1 MANCPVQTNKLIG
14 RNAVIRIA
22 PGCHDQV
29 PAQSAFKRIGAITT
43 KSFDL
48 SPNSITSEADDTKG
62 LIENIVTNMELSISF
77 DGEYR
82 KRDKDTDFGPLKLLQ
97 EIPKEVQMGRQPA
110 YWVQMDFTG
119 EDAVVLQGYFVFTSW
134 SSEFPA
140 SEIATYSGELK
151 VSDADSIEW
160 LVEEVAVT
168 GVSVTPATLSL
179 KVGETGT
186 FTVNFTPTD
195 ATNKNYTVVSDK
207 TNFATVSKLA
217 NVVTVTGVAAG
228 TANVTVTS
236 EDGAKTAKC
245 VVTVTAA

>member
-22 PGCHDQV
+22 PGCPDKV

-62 LIENIVTNMELSISF
+62 LIENIVTNMDLSISF

-134 SSEFPA
+134 SSDFPA

-151 VSDADSIEW
+151 VSDADSVEW
-160 LVEEVAVT
+160 LIEEVAVT

-207 TNFATVSKLA
+207 TNFATVSKLV

>member
-1 MANCPVQTNKLIG
+1 MADCPVQTNKLNG

-22 PGCHDQV
+22 PGCPDQV
-29 PAQSAFKRIGAITT
+29 PDQSAFKRVGAITT

-62 LIENIVTNMELSISF
+62 LIENIVTNMDLTISF

-119 EDAVVLQGYFVFTSW
+119 EDEVVLQGYFVFTSW
-134 SSEFPA
+134 SSEFPS

-151 VSDADSIEW
+151 VSDADSVEW
-160 LVEEVAVT
+160 LVEEVPVTSIAVT
-168 GVSVTPATLSL
+168 PTTLSV
-179 KVGETGT
+179 KEGETGT

-207 TNFATVSKLA
+207 TNFATVSKLV

-236 EDGAKTAKC
+236 EDGTKTAKC

>member
-14 RNAVIRIA
+14 RNAIIRIA
-22 PGCHDQV
+22 HGCPDQV
-29 PAQSAFKRIGAITT
+29 PDQSAFKRIGAITT

-62 LIENIVTNMELSISF
+62 LIENIVTNMDLSISF

-82 KRDKDTDFGPLKLLQ
+82 KRDKDTDFGPLKLLR
-97 EIPKEVQMGRQPA
+97 EIPQEVQMGRQPA

-119 EDAVVLQGYFVFTSW
+119 EDAFVIQGYFVFTSW

-160 LVEEVAVT
+160 LIEEVAVT
-168 GVSVTPATLSL
+168 GVSVTPATLSV
-179 KVGETGT
+179 KAGETAT

>member
-1 MANCPVQTNKLIG
+1 MADCPVQTNKLIG
-14 RNAVIRIA
+14 RNAIIRIA
-22 PGCHDQV
+22 KGCPDQV
-29 PAQSAFKRIGAITT
+29 PDQIDFKRIGAITT

-48 SPNSITSEADDTKG
+48 SPNAITSEADDTKG
-62 LIENIVTNMELSISF
+62 LIENIVTNMDLTISF

-82 KRDKDTDFGPLKLLQ
+82 KRDKDSDFGPLKLLQ
-97 EIPKEVQMGRQPA
+97 EIPKEVQLGRQPA

-119 EDAVVLQGYFVFTSW
+119 EDSIVLQGYFVFTSW

-151 VSDADSIEW
+151 VSDADSVEW
-160 LVEEVAVT
+160 LVEEV
-168 GVSVTPATLSL
+168 SVTSVTASPTTLSV
-179 KVGETGT
+179 KEGEKKT
-186 FTVNFTPTD
+186 FTVSFQPAE
-195 ATNKNYTVVSDK
+195 ATNKNYTVTSDK

-228 TANVTVTS
+228 AANITVTS

>member
-22 PGCHDQV
+22 PGCPDQV

-62 LIENIVTNMELSISF
+62 LIENIVTNMDLSISF

-140 SEIATYSGELK
+140 SEIATYSGGLK

-168 GVSVTPATLSL
+168 GASVTPATLSV
-179 KVGETGT
+179 KAGETGT

-195 ATNKNYTVVSDK
+195 ATNKSYTVVSDK

>member
-22 PGCHDQV
+22 PGCPDKV

-62 LIENIVTNMELSISF
+62 LIENIVTNMDLSISF

-151 VSDADSIEW
+151 VSDADSVEW
-160 LVEEVAVT
+160 LIEEVAVT

-207 TNFATVSKLA
+207 TNFATVSKLV

-236 EDGAKTAKC
+236 EDGAKTDKC

>member
-22 PGCHDQV
+22 PGCPDQI

-62 LIENIVTNMELSISF
+62 LIENIVTNMDLSISF

-151 VSDADSIEW
+151 VSDADSVEW
-160 LVEEVAVT
+160 LIEEVAVT

-245 VVTVTAA
+245 VVTVTTA

>member
-22 PGCHDQV
+22 PGCPDQV

-62 LIENIVTNMELSISF
+62 LIENIVTNMDLSISF

-217 NVVTVTGVAAG
+217 NVVTVTSVAAG

-236 EDGAKTAKC
+236 EDGAQTAKC

>member
-22 PGCHDQV
+22 PGCPDQV

-62 LIENIVTNMELSISF
+62 LIENIVTNMDLSISF

-151 VSDADSIEW
+151 VSDADSVEW
-160 LVEEVAVT
+160 LIEEVAVT

-245 VVTVTAA
+245 VVTVTTA

>member
-62 LIENIVTNMELSISF
+62 LIENIVTNMDLSISF

>member
-22 PGCHDQV
+22 PGCPDQV

-62 LIENIVTNMELSISF
+62 LIENIVTNMDLSISF

-168 GVSVTPATLSL
+168 GVSVTPATLSV
-179 KVGETGT
+179 KAGETGT
-186 FTVNFTPTD
+186 FIVNFTPTD

-207 TNFATVSKLA
+207 TNFATVSKLV

>member
-22 PGCHDQV
+22 PGCPDRV

-62 LIENIVTNMELSISF
+62 LIENIVTNMDLSISF

-168 GVSVTPATLSL
+168 GVSVTPATLSV
-179 KVGETGT
+179 KAGETGT

-207 TNFATVSKLA
+207 ANFATVSKLV

-245 VVTVTAA
+245 VVAVTAA

>member
-22 PGCHDQV
+22 PGCPDQV
-29 PAQSAFKRIGAITT
+29 PAQSTFKRIGAITT

-62 LIENIVTNMELSISF
+62 LIENIVTNMDLSISF

-217 NVVTVTGVAAG
+217 NVVTVTSVAAG
-228 TANVTVTS
+228 TANATVTS